1 MLAGQVVYADWLKGY
16 GLVIIVDHANG
27 VFSLYADASKILT
40 SVGAKIEAGET
51 IGENGDTG
59 MTGENTLYFELRQGA
74 EPVDPL
80 VAGFQNDRSRKEGTH
95 VMEQVRSRRWLY
107 LLLMVTVALGIGI
120 VLEKSLERTGH
131 AAETY
136 EELRT
141 FSEVLTPSAKH
152 YVDDTKVK
160 DLVQGAIRGM
170 LSTLDP
176 HSAYM
181 TPDMYKEMQVETRGE
196 FGGVGIQIGVKD
208 NRLAVIAPIEGT
220 PAHRAGIKA
229 GDFITKVNDETTK
242 DLTLMDA
249 VQKMRGPKGTKVN
262 LTIQRDGTT
271 DPLAFSLVRD
281 TIKIESVKFKVIDNT
296 IGYVRLT
303 QFQEATGRDLG
314 RALKQFKEQKL
325 QGTVLDLRNNPGGL
339 LTAAVD
345 VSEQFVG
352 NGKLIVYTKGREGKK
367 DEWFSKTKE
376 TLEDFPMIILV
387 NEGSA
392 SASEIVAGALQDW
405 GRAVIVGTTSFGK
418 GSVQTILP
426 LGDGS
431 GLRLTTA
438 KYYTP
443 KGRSIQSTGIT
454 PDIVVKLQAQ
464 TLWQRRLKRMA
475 KRGSPKPQN
484 LRPVQRTHPLR

>member
-1 MLAGQVVYADWLKGY
+1 MEQTPRRRVWLLGLMLALVFGVWIGKGWE
-16 GLVIIVDHANG
+16 H
-27 VFSLYADASKILT
+27 
-40 SVGAKIEAGET
+40 
-51 IGENGDTG
+51 
-59 MTGENTLYFELRQGA
+59 
-74 EPVDPL
+74 
-80 VAGFQNDRSRKEGTH
+80 
-95 VMEQVRSRRWLY
+95 
-107 LLLMVTVALGIGI
+107 
-120 VLEKSLERTGH
+120 TGH
-131 AAETY
+131 ATESY

-141 FSEVLTPSAKH
+141 FSEVLTQVQKN
-152 YVDDTKVK
+152 YVDETKVK

-181 TPDMYKEMQVETRGE
+181 TPEMYKEMQVETKGE

-220 PAHRAGIKA
+220 PAYRAGIKA
-229 GDFITKVNDETTK
+229 GDFITRVNDEPTK

-262 LTIQRDGTT
+262 LTIQRDGTA
-271 DPLAFSLVRD
+271 DPLQFSLVRD
-281 TIKIESVKFKVIDNT
+281 TIKIESVKSKVLDN

-303 QFQEATGRDLG
+303 QFQEATGRDLSK
-314 RALKQFKEQKL
+314 ALKQFKEQKIHS
-325 QGTVLDLRNNPGGL
+325 TILDLRNNPGGL
-339 LTAAVD
+339 LTAAVE
-345 VSEQFVG
+345 VSEQFLP
-352 NGKLIVYTKGREGKK
+352 NGKLVVYTKGRESKK
-367 DEWFSKTKE
+367 DEWFAKGKDQM
-376 TLEDFPMIILV
+376 EDAPMIILV

-392 SASEIVAGALQDW
+392 SASEIVAGALQDY

-454 PDIVVKLQAQ
+454 PDIVVKPQPPATVAKVEGKAGEKDADGKSGKPGIAGAAGKESTQANGKAHDDASTKNGTVPSSPPVDAVGDPSVDQDVQLQKAVE
-464 TLWQRRLKRMA
+464 LLKTW
-475 KRGSPKPQN
+475 KIFKE
-484 LRPVQRTHPLR
+484 LRPS